1 MKIVCSKENLID
13 AINIVQK
20 AVSTKSTN
28 PLLECIL
35 LKVDDSFVMTGYDQE
50 LGIEKTVPAAIF
62 DMGSIAISSKMFGD
76 IVRKL
81 PDQDICLETKENLF
95 LFLDCGPTHIELK
108 GMDPEPFPAL
118 QSVVG
123 ESIIS
128 VRQGVIREMI
138 RQTIF
143 AVGVDDFRPILTGTL
158 IQNENGILSF
168 VSIDGMRIALRNWSI
183 KEECPDFKVIVPGKT
198 LNEIGKILLPIEEE
212 VKIIASKNQIMFET
226 DGCKIVSRLIEG
238 EFFNYK
244 SSVPKTF
251 TSTIIVDKKFLL
263 ASIELASTITM
274 NEKRYHVKFAI
285 SKERLIVSSKTEI
298 GDIREEMDVSA
309 DGNDIEVG
317 FNPKYF
323 ADALKVID
331 DEKILIQFTSTVGPC
346 IIKSLDNEDYM
357 YLVLPLRIKSEA

>member
-20 AVSTKSTN
+20 AVSSKSTN

-35 LKVDDSFVMTGYDQE
+35 LSVEDSFIMTGYDQE
-50 LGIEKTVPAAIF
+50 LGIEKNVPAAIF
-62 DMGSIAISSKMFGD
+62 DKGSIAINSKMFGD

-108 GMDPEPFPAL
+108 GMDPLPFPTL

-123 ESIIS
+123 ENIIS

-168 VSIDGMRIALRNWSI
+168 VSIDGMRIALRNWETKTEGS
-183 KEECPDFKVIVPGKT
+183 DFKVIVPGKT
-198 LNEIGKILLPIEEE
+198 LNEISKILLPIEDE
-212 VKIIASKNQIMFET
+212 VKIIASKNQIMFEMA
-226 DGCKIVSRLIEG
+226 GCKIVSRLIEG
-238 EFFNYK
+238 DFFNYK
-244 SSVPKTF
+244 SSIPTTF

-274 NEKRYHVKFAI
+274 NEKRYHVKFSI
-285 SKERLIVSSKTEI
+285 SKEKLVVSSKTDI
-298 GDIREEMDVSA
+298 GEIREEINVTA

-317 FNPKYF
+317 FNPRYF
-323 ADALKVID
+323 ADALKVIE

-346 IIKSLDNEDYM
+346 IIRPIETDEFM
-357 YLVLPLRIKSEA
+357 YLILPLRIKNEG